1 MRPSDFKRDLTNANR
16 SGCSA
21 DLLNYEWR
29 RRWLKFRA
37 AVQTKAVFCR
47 FTLRVLKVEEFVKG
61 PAINPDRLWIGHQL
75 RVGRCGIRSTE
86 SRGSSLTRE
95 ERLITQPIYDGVGG
109 GALHFG
115 RCRQPRFG
123 FHWTGVVAAWHSCPF
138 RWISDDEIWGMVIVR
153 DLRTNFWTNLRQ
165 ALLCERRSYR

>member
-123 FHWTGVVAAWHSCPF
+123 FRWTLTLVWWSGSLAFLSISVDIWWWDLGDGHRARSENQLLDKFTAGVV
-138 RWISDDEIWGMVIVR
+138 V
-153 DLRTNFWTNLRQ
+153 WT
-165 ALLCERRSYR
+165 